1 MRARRAP
8 PGISESLE
16 PDDSFGCTACV
27 DFDFLDNSLRKRA
40 ETARNGGTAAIE
52 QQRKEFRALGTV
64 KMRAL
69 GIAGFMGRMSGWEI
83 IVVVA
88 VVVGGSLPFANGRDL
103 TPRMG
108 RPASARKHFQGD
120 QFRRAGDPQRIS
132 PLAKPT
138 ESPHEEGYYVGGG
151 AREKSRRGEERRR
164 NEGVWGTDYTGLIIP
179 KHTNLNWWHGSRYQ
193 GGVGSYGTDGPRVL
207 HRP

>member
-1 MRARRAP
+1 
-8 PGISESLE
+8 
-16 PDDSFGCTACV
+16 
-27 DFDFLDNSLRKRA
+27 
-40 ETARNGGTAAIE
+40 
-52 QQRKEFRALGTV
+52 
-64 KMRAL
+64 
-69 GIAGFMGRMSGWEI
+69 MGRVSGWQAMAVVAI
-83 IVVVA
+83 TVVVWQP
-88 VVVGGSLPFANGRDL
+88 LANGRDL
-103 TPRMG
+103 TPPMG
-108 RPASARKHFQGD
+108 RPATARKHFQGD